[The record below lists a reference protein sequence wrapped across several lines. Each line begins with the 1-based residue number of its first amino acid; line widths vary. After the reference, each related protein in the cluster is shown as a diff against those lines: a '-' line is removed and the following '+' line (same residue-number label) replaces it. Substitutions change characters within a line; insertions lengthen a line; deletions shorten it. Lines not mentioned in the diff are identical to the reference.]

1 MSKGESDV
9 VADLKN
15 HAATNR
21 VAISEFLESTVRSYA
36 LHCWHSLLRVRQGRA
51 RWRLAI
57 SMEGSYV
64 ALEGRSRLLQSRFV
78 TDTLFTHK

>member
-21 VAISEFLESTVRSYA
+21 VAISEFVESTVRSYA
-36 LHCWHSLLRVRQGRA
+36 LHRWHSLLRVRQGRA
-51 RWRLAI
+51 ITQERAKQSRRDR
-57 SMEGSYV
+57 GSF
-64 ALEGRSRLLQSRFV
+64 ASSLQSRFV

>member
-36 LHCWHSLLRVRQGRA
+36 LHCWQSLLPCGKDWLSRRNAPNSRGEINA
-51 RWRLAI
+51 EH
-57 SMEGSYV
+57 S
-64 ALEGRSRLLQSRFV
+64 RSRESA
-78 TDTLFTHK
+78 TLFTHK